1 MPGHMSDQSRAPSSN
16 DWLRSYYYLRFAV
29 SAAWVAAAFTIAK
42 SSPPVAAA
50 MLVAYPAWDALANYI
65 DARRTGGLGR
75 NRSQLLNFA
84 VSIAAAIAVAIALGH
99 GMNAVLSVYGVW
111 AVVAGVFQL
120 LTAVRRWKTNGAQWA
135 MILSGAQSALAGLFF
150 VKMAGGTQVIGIV
163 NVAPY
168 AAFGAFYF
176 LVSALWLSVGDA
188 LRKSRPAASRGN
200 SGKM

>member
-1 MPGHMSDQSRAPSSN
+1 
-16 DWLRSYYYLRFAV
+16 
-29 SAAWVAAAFTIAK
+29 
-42 SSPPVAAA
+42 
-50 MLVAYPAWDALANYI
+50 
-65 DARRTGGLGR
+65 
-75 NRSQLLNFA
+75 
-84 VSIAAAIAVAIALGH
+84 
-99 GMNAVLSVYGVW
+99 
-111 AVVAGVFQL
+111 VFQL

-188 LRKSRPAASRGN
+188 LRKSRPAASRAN